1 MLDHNT
7 RLATTKRLEEAVNR
21 LTQGQNSLVQSHASL
36 SQAQ

>member
-7 RLATTKRLEEAVNR
+7 RLATTERLEEAVNR